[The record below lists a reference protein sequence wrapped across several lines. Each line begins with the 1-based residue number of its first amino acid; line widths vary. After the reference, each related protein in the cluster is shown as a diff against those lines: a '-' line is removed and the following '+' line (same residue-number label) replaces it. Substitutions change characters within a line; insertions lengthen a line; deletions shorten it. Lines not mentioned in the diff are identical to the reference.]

1 MVLRLSD
8 IEGLVNA
15 LLKKNE
21 QHDSIIQRLC
31 DEFLVYKNIS
41 SEQALDMAKAV
52 FNEVLVSN
60 KSLGGF
66 LGELLSVPESNASMH
81 DLGVGCRGEGDFFVH
96 CLLAEISSLE
106 GEKEGGV
113 GVGSSKI
120 LMGPLDQ
127 DDAGAVHGENDII
140 VIAVDGMHSRLSDF
154 PFIAGFHVA
163 RASLRDV
170 YVKGAIPVAMLTDV
184 HLADD
189 GDVGKLFDFSAGIR
203 AVSELSKVP
212 LVAGSTLRVGGD
224 MVIGN
229 RLVSCVG
236 TVGVIPKDSALASRK
251 NIRAR
256 DKVLMTEGA
265 GGGTITTTAIYN
277 DYYDAIIETL
287 NVQFIRACEALHK
300 EELFS
305 NIHALA
311 DWTNGGIR
319 GDISE
324 ICKTAKVGIK
334 VDERKIEALL
344 NEKVLRMLKEL
355 SIDYLGVSMD
365 ALLIFCPEN
374 VVDPVLDCIKRIGV
388 KIDVIGEVISNPK
401 KGILIDKNGEE
412 KDLHPKFRE
421 AGYTD
426 VKKLVGENP
435 PENKE
440 ELMERAREAAR
451 LAVEKAEKVVKFIK
465 QRQNFSE

>member
-1 MVLRLSD
+1 MSD

-106 GEKEGGV
+106 GEEEGGV

-170 YVKGAIPVAMLTDV
+170 YVKGA
-184 HLADD
+184 
-189 GDVGKLFDFSAGIR
+189 
-203 AVSELSKVP
+203 
-212 LVAGSTLRVGGD
+212 
-224 MVIGN
+224 
-229 RLVSCVG
+229 
-236 TVGVIPKDSALASRK
+236 
-251 NIRAR
+251 
-256 DKVLMTEGA
+256 
-265 GGGTITTTAIYN
+265 
-277 DYYDAIIETL
+277 
-287 NVQFIRACEALHK
+287 
-300 EELFS
+300 
-305 NIHALA
+305 
-311 DWTNGGIR
+311 
-319 GDISE
+319 
-324 ICKTAKVGIK
+324 
-334 VDERKIEALL
+334 
-344 NEKVLRMLKEL
+344 
-355 SIDYLGVSMD
+355 
-365 ALLIFCPEN
+365 
-374 VVDPVLDCIKRIGV
+374 
-388 KIDVIGEVISNPK
+388 
-401 KGILIDKNGEE
+401 
-412 KDLHPKFRE
+412 
-421 AGYTD
+421 
-426 VKKLVGENP
+426 
-435 PENKE
+435 
-440 ELMERAREAAR
+440 
-451 LAVEKAEKVVKFIK
+451 
-465 QRQNFSE
+465 

>member
-1 MVLRLSD
+1 MSD
-8 IEGLVNA
+8 IEGLVKA
-15 LLKKNE
+15 LLKKNK
-21 QHDSIIQRLC
+21 QKDSIIQRLC
-31 DEFLVYKNIS
+31 DDFLVYKNIGR
-41 SEQALDMAKAV
+41 EQALEMAKAV

-60 KSLGGF
+60 KRLGGF
-66 LGELLSVPESNASMH
+66 LGELLSVPESSASMH

-96 CLLAEISSLE
+96 TLLAKISSLE
-106 GEKEGGV
+106 DEEEGGMSR
-113 GVGSSKI
+113 GSSKI

-140 VIAVDGMHSRLSDF
+140 VIAVDGTHSRLSDF

-236 TVGVIPKDSALASRK
+236 TVGVVPKYSALASRK
-251 NIRAR
+251 NIRPG

-287 NVQFIRACEALHK
+287 NVQFIRACEALQK
-300 EELFS
+300 EKLFS
-305 NIHALA
+305 HIHALA

-344 NEKVLRMLKEL
+344 NEKVLRMLEEL

-374 VVDPVLDCIKRIGV
+374 IEGSVLNCIKKIGI
-388 KIDVIGEVISNPK
+388 KIDVIGKVTSDPK

-421 AGYTD
+421 AAYTKI
-426 VKKLVGENP
+426 KKVVGETAP
-435 PENKE
+435 KDKE
-440 ELMERAREAAR
+440 EMMERAREAAE
-451 LAVEKAEKVVKFIK
+451 LAIEKAEKVVKFIK
-465 QRQNFSE
+465 QRQKFTE

>member
-1 MVLRLSD
+1 MSD
-8 IEGLVNA
+8 IEGLVKA

-21 QHDSIIQRLC
+21 QKDSIIQRLC
-31 DEFLVYKNIS
+31 DEFLVYKNIEK
-41 SEQALDMAKAV
+41 EQALDMAKAV
-52 FNEVLVSN
+52 FNEVLVS
-60 KSLGGF
+60 KKRPEGF
-66 LGELLSVPESNASMH
+66 LGELLSVHESGASMH

-96 CLLAEISSLE
+96 TLLAKISSLE
-106 GEKEGGV
+106 DEKV
-113 GVGSSKI
+113 GVVSGESSKI

-127 DDAGAVHGENDII
+127 DDAGAVYGENDII
-140 VIAVDGMHSRLSDF
+140 VIAVDGTHSRLSDF

-236 TVGVIPKDSALASRK
+236 TVGVIPKYSALASRK
-251 NIRAR
+251 NIRAG

-300 EELFS
+300 EKLFS
-305 NIHALA
+305 CIHALA

-324 ICKTAKVGIK
+324 ICKIAKVGIK
-334 VDERKIEALL
+334 VNERKIEALL
-344 NEKVLRMLKEL
+344 NKKVLRMLEEL

-374 VVDPVLDCIKRIGV
+374 IEALVLDCIKKIGI
-388 KIDVIGEVISNPK
+388 KIDIIGEVISDPK

-421 AGYTD
+421 AAYTKI
-426 VKKLVGENP
+426 KKVVGETAP
-435 PENKE
+435 KDKE
-440 ELMERAREAAR
+440 EMMEKAREAAE
-451 LAVEKAEKVVKFIK
+451 LAIEKAEKVVKFIK
-465 QRQNFSE
+465 QRQKFTE

>member
-1 MVLRLSD
+1 VSD
-8 IEGLVNA
+8 IEGLVKA

-21 QHDSIIQRLC
+21 QKDSIIQRLC
-31 DEFLVYKNIS
+31 NEFLVYKNIKK
-41 SEQALDMAKAV
+41 EQALEMAKAV
-52 FNEVLVSN
+52 FNEVCISN
-60 KSLGGF
+60 KRPEGF
-66 LGELLSVPESNASMH
+66 LGEILSVHESGATMH

-96 CLLAEISSLE
+96 TLLAKITSLE
-106 GEKEGGV
+106 DDEVSSVSGGI
-113 GVGSSKI
+113 SKI

-140 VIAVDGMHSRLSDF
+140 VIAVDGTHSRLSDF

-236 TVGVIPKDSALASRK
+236 TVGVIPKYSALASRK
-251 NIRAR
+251 NIRPG

-300 EELFS
+300 EKLFRH
-305 NIHALA
+305 IHALA

-388 KIDVIGEVISNPK
+388 KIDVIGEVINTPK
-401 KGILIDKNGEE
+401 KGILIDKTGEE

-421 AGYTD
+421 AAYTKI
-426 VKKLVGENP
+426 KKVVGETAP
-435 PENKE
+435 KDKE
-440 ELMERAREAAR
+440 EMMRRTKEAAR
-451 LAVEKAEKVVKFIK
+451 LAVEKVEKVVKFIK